1 MSMTFEQV
9 TPDTRITCH
18 SRGGIK
24 GTVLSKSEKGFDS
37 RPVVFILFDGG
48 ACAWNWAE
56 QLSPLDEPA
65 PTPRLMRSG
74 TRGVSEFWK
83 GGLRYRVFNPAAGA
97 RGYWQVSLAHD
108 GTSPTGDGVVV
119 SRCGTRKAAFEAAL
133 AKLAAS

>member
-1 MSMTFEQV
+1 MTMTFEQV

-24 GTVLSKSEKGFDS
+24 GTVLSKSEKGFDD

-48 ACAWNWAE
+48 ARAWSAPE

-65 PTPRLMRSG
+65 PAPKLLRSG
-74 TRGVSEFWK
+74 NRSVAEFWK
-83 GGLRYRVFNPAAGA
+83 GGLRYFVFNPAAGA
-97 RGYWQVSLAHD
+97 RGYWQVSLAH
-108 GTSPTGDGVVV
+108 GTSAAEGGTVV
-119 SRCGTRKAAFEAAL
+119 SRCVTRKAAFESAL